1 MATGSTIAY
10 IGLGS
15 NLGDRAGNLLLAVRC
30 LMEASFSV
38 EKLSC
43 IYETE
48 PVGMEGGPFLNMVA
62 EVSVRDISP
71 TQMMARLLR
80 IEYLLDRRDK
90 GEKRPRTIDLDIL
103 FYGETKLDTEFLI
116 LPHPRLHLRK
126 FVLQPLHQIAPA
138 WRHPGMKCLIS
149 DLFEKCDDPN
159 WVRRWDPNT
168 EVAEAL
174 LDAQART

>member
-1 MATGSTIAY
+1 LESETTIAY

-15 NLGDRAGNLLLAVRC
+15 NLGDRAGNLVLAVRG
-30 LMEASFSV
+30 LMEASFLV
-38 EKLSC
+38 TRLSC

-90 GEKRPRTIDLDIL
+90 GEKRPRTIDLDVL
-103 FYGETKLDTEFLI
+103 FYGETRLATDFLT
-116 LPHPRLHLRK
+116 LPHPRLHLRR
-126 FVLQPLHQIAPA
+126 FVLHPLNEIAPTF
-138 WRHPGMKCLIS
+138 RHPMLKCMIS
-149 DLFEKCDDPN
+149 ELFEKCDDPS
-159 WVRRWDPNT
+159 WVRRWDPNADVDR
-168 EVAEAL
+168 ELAELTA
-174 LDAQART
+174 